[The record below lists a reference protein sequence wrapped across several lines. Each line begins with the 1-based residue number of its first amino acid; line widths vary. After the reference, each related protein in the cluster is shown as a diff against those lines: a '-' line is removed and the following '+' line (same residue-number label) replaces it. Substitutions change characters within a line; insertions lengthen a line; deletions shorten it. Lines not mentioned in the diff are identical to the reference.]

1 MTRARRHPFLVDGC
15 FAAFVVLFI
24 GVFGP
29 DRHTPARVALAL
41 VMTAALTVRRRY
53 PIGAFV
59 TVALAA
65 ALQFPLDVPAQVFDL
80 ALVIAL
86 YTVAA
91 NRSRRDALLALAV
104 VELGVI
110 ASAFWWSDE
119 PARGIFGPA
128 VLAMAAVLLGDR
140 MRLRRAY
147 LSELEERAARLE
159 LERDQQAQIAAA
171 AERSRIARELHD
183 VVAHSLSVM
192 VAQADGA
199 SYAIDTDL
207 AKAKGAILSVAQTG
221 RDALNEMR
229 RLLGVLRT
237 SEGESGVAPQP
248 GVEQLGELVDSVRRA
263 GLPVQLTLTGEPR
276 PLPRGMEL
284 TAYRIVQE
292 ALTNTLK
299 HGGANPRAWVTI
311 EYRGEAV
318 ELRIDDDGAG
328 TRGGARPR
336 TGPGAGRHARARR
349 RLRRVGAHE
358 RAPGWRLPC
367 RRAAAVAGV
376 VIDPAGAGMTIRILL
391 VDDQPMLRMGFRM
404 VLDAQPD
411 LEVVGEAADGVE
423 ALAALERTPVDVVL
437 MDVRMPRMDGVEAT
451 RRIAALPEPTP
462 RVVIL
467 TTFDLDEYVFAGLR
481 AGASA
486 FLLKDVPPEELL
498 HAIRVVASGDAI
510 VAPSVTRRL
519 LDQFVPHL
527 PADAEA
533 ASTIG
538 GAGRARR
545 TR

>member
-1 MTRARRHPFLVDGC
+1 MTRARRHPFLVDGF

-276 PLPRGMEL
+276 PLPRRHG
-284 TAYRIVQE
+284 AHGVPHR
-292 ALTNTLK
+292 A
-299 HGGANPRAWVTI
+299 GGAHQYVEARGRESAGVGDDRVPGRGRRAPNRRRR
-311 EYRGEAV
+311 RGDAA
-318 ELRIDDDGAG
+318 GAP
-328 TRGGARPR
+328 PR
-336 TGPGAGRHARARR
+336 TGPGAGRHARAR
-349 RLRRVGAHE
+349 
-358 RAPGWRLPC
+358 
-367 RRAAAVAGV
+367 AAVYGGSV
-376 VIDPAGAGMTIRILL
+376 LTSERPGG
-391 VDDQPMLRMGFRM
+391 GF
-404 VLDAQPD
+404 
-411 LEVVGEAADGVE
+411 
-423 ALAALERTPVDVVL
+423 
-437 MDVRMPRMDGVEAT
+437 
-451 RRIAALPEPTP
+451 
-462 RVVIL
+462 
-467 TTFDLDEYVFAGLR
+467 
-481 AGASA
+481 
-486 FLLKDVPPEELL
+486 
-498 HAIRVVASGDAI
+498 RVVAQL
-510 VAPSVTRRL
+510 P
-519 LDQFVPHL
+519 L
-527 PADAEA
+527 PA
-533 ASTIG
+533 S
-538 GAGRARR
+538 
-545 TR
+545 